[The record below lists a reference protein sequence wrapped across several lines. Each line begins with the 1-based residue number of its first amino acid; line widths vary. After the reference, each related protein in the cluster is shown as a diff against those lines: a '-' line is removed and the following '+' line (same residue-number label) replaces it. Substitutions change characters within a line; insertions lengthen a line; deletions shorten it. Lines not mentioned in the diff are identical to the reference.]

1 MLFFFIPQNNN
12 YDIGGGEKSE
22 TLADLVD
29 HYKQNPMVEMSG
41 AVVQLKQVR
50 LLEVLQILFSLF
62 YYGLKIEF
70 YAT

>member
-1 MLFFFIPQNNN
+1 M

-41 AVVQLKQVR
+41 AVVQLKAVT
-50 LLEVLQILFSLF
+50 
-62 YYGLKIEF
+62 LKTHSNSRF
-70 YAT
+70 